1 MRFQRVQLLTVFWV
15 FGALSFSCIHHP
27 IQGTDLRTGQSVE
40 VGIGKPDFSKKG
52 AVVVFLSANCP
63 CSKSHEPVIEKLSQ
77 EFTDFDFVAV
87 HANQDE
93 PLEKAKAYFKT
104 AQLTIPV
111 IRDVGAQLA
120 NELKALKTPHAYVI
134 GPQGQCW
141 FEGGVGDT
149 RNAQKA
155 KEHYLRNALTA
166 LRGGKEP
173 AEKTVRTLGCVISRS
188 GEVR

>member
-1 MRFQRVQLLTVFWV
+1 MRFQRFQVGIAFWL
-15 FGALSFSCIHHP
+15 FSALSLSCVQHP
-27 IQGTDLRTGQSVE
+27 IQGTDLRTGKLIE
-40 VGIGKPDFSKKG
+40 VGIGKRGFSKKG

-63 CSKSHEPVIEKLSQ
+63 CSRSHEPVIEKLSQ
-77 EFTDFDFVAV
+77 EFPEFDFLAV

-93 PLEKAKAYFKT
+93 PLEEAKAYFKT
-104 AQLTIPV
+104 AQLTVPV
-111 IRDVGAQLA
+111 IRDTGAQLA

-141 FEGGVGDT
+141 FEGGVDDT

-166 LRGGKEP
+166 VRAGKEP
-173 AEKTVRTLGCVISRS
+173 AEKNVRTLGCVISRS
-188 GEVR
+188 GEVK

>member
-1 MRFQRVQLLTVFWV
+1 MRFQRIQVLFVFWI
-15 FGALSFSCIHHP
+15 FSALSWSCIHHS
-27 IQGTDLRTGQSVE
+27 IQGTDLRNGQSVE
-40 VGIGKPDFSKKG
+40 VGIGKPGFGKKG

-63 CSKSHEPVIEKLSQ
+63 CSKSHEPVIEKLAQ
-77 EFTDFDFVAV
+77 DFPEFDFLAV

-111 IRDVGAQLA
+111 IRDTGAQLA

-141 FEGGVGDT
+141 FEGGVDDT

-166 LRGGKEP
+166 LRAGKEP
-173 AEKTVRTLGCVISRS
+173 AEKNVRTLGCVISRS